1 MSATLTPTP
10 VMQFLD
16 SNGNPLSGGLL
27 YTYAAGTST
36 PLATYTDYGGATPNA
51 NPVVLNSRGE
61 ASIWLSAALYKF
73 ILRDSTGALIWTADN
88 IGGEATLA
96 ALAASNGSSLVGYI
110 SSGTGAVATTVQAK
124 LRQTFS
130 VFDFLSAAE
139 ITAVQTNTYTT
150 VTSVATGFQSALT
163 AAAGNNLFVP
173 AGTYRIGATL
183 SIPSS
188 TVVYGTGAGSV
199 LAANQSSANF
209 ITTTSSS
216 NVVLRDMKFNSAGT
230 YSLVSTFTTCTNVL
244 IQNVIFDGLRAGVQ
258 SSTAFRSYG
267 STNITIENCQFY
279 DFDSCVYLDKSGA
292 TVSDNVKVLTSLFKH
307 TVTGQTDTPTGVY
320 QLECANL
327 LVDGCTFV
335 NIIGTVGGTQTGYS
349 VYEGDG
355 TGSVTTVVT
364 NCLTTVS
371 TAKAHVMVQSAQ
383 CPTVMVENNRFYGT
397 AAGVGQLCKIGK
409 ALGSV
414 LVRGNRSSQGGIF
427 ILGGA
432 TAATALRFC
441 IIDGNIIQKL
451 EQSTSAIRIGVQGSY
466 FVSYAEIKN
475 NSSYCTVAGSLNISE
490 CEYAIVEGNTFLN
503 WNTGNY
509 ATPTT
514 YAYTAGIYWQQDTVV
529 SYGVIRDNILK
540 NDTKVGG
547 DTGYCQ
553 YGIACESATA
563 AARVQLY
570 NNTIGTMLVA
580 NFVNCL
586 AESGVYTPTLYN
598 TANVAAS
605 TAYPLTYSRNGNA
618 VTVAGVVTLDPTA
631 AAPTATQLGVSLP
644 IASNFADGGNAGGS
658 GLSANAQSETYAIY
672 SDATNDRVVLD
683 GLARDA
689 ANHAV
694 WINFTYLII

>member
-279 DFDSCVYLDKSGA
+279 DFDSCVYLDLSGA
-292 TVSDNVKVLTSLFKH
+292 TRH
-307 TVTGQTDTPTGVY
+307 R
-320 QLECANL
+320 
-327 LVDGCTFV
+327 LV
-335 NIIGTVGGTQTGYS
+335 
-349 VYEGDG
+349 
-355 TGSVTTVVT
+355 
-364 NCLTTVS
+364 
-371 TAKAHVMVQSAQ
+371 
-383 CPTVMVENNRFYGT
+383 
-397 AAGVGQLCKIGK
+397 
-409 ALGSV
+409 
-414 LVRGNRSSQGGIF
+414 F
-427 ILGGA
+427 I
-432 TAATALRFC
+432 
-441 IIDGNIIQKL
+441 
-451 EQSTSAIRIGVQGSY
+451 
-466 FVSYAEIKN
+466 
-475 NSSYCTVAGSLNISE
+475 SLNVRI
-490 CEYAIVEGNTFLN
+490 C
-503 WNTGNY
+503 
-509 ATPTT
+509 
-514 YAYTAGIYWQQDTVV
+514 
-529 SYGVIRDNILK
+529 
-540 NDTKVGG
+540 
-547 DTGYCQ
+547 
-553 YGIACESATA
+553 
-563 AARVQLY
+563 
-570 NNTIGTMLVA
+570 
-580 NFVNCL
+580 
-586 AESGVYTPTLYN
+586 
-598 TANVAAS
+598 
-605 TAYPLTYSRNGNA
+605 
-618 VTVAGVVTLDPTA
+618 
-631 AAPTATQLGVSLP
+631 
-644 IASNFADGGNAGGS
+644 
-658 GLSANAQSETYAIY
+658 
-672 SDATNDRVVLD
+672 
-683 GLARDA
+683 
-689 ANHAV
+689 
-694 WINFTYLII
+694 